1 MLQHPIVRTCLRFLK
16 AWHVFW
22 PDMHTMWCLQCGP
35 IHGVSKI
42 KIIVEIHHSSVILLI
57 KPPLVPSTLCCF
69 AKYASKL
76 TSPTFTFVNEP
87 QMETLSLRANTAVV
101 PLIGLH
107 GLATHASELLQGLYL
122 MHTVH
127 KKKVWKL
134 PAGIAWLSLPSPTVF
149 SFIFFSSS
157 FVKFKFS

>member
-42 KIIVEIHHSSVILLI
+42 KIIVEIQHSSVILLI
-57 KPPLVPSTLCCF
+57 EPPLVPSTLCCF

-87 QMETLSLRANTAVV
+87 QMETLFASKHCSCTSNWSPWTSNTCFR
-101 PLIGLH
+101 
-107 GLATHASELLQGLYL
+107 TASRPILNAYC
-122 MHTVH
+122 
-127 KKKVWKL
+127 
-134 PAGIAWLSLPSPTVF
+134 P
-149 SFIFFSSS
+149 
-157 FVKFKFS
+157 